1 MKAIITLGQYEKLTG
16 ITVEQEQ
23 SSFIETLIK
32 AASDMIESYIG
43 YDLEKQDRKEIIQK
57 KINISRLWV
66 AYPPMNE
73 IRSIT
78 INGKTISE
86 DNYMNT
92 TKKIEFTDMFC
103 SCNCGCSFSFKDKI
117 ILNYNS
123 GFIFGENGTVPND
136 LQYYVAM
143 LVKSMFLLSQDDEAQ
158 KYSSYKID
166 DIAYNYKDNETFMK
180 HIVPILKRLLI

>member
-1 MKAIITLGQYEKLTG
+1 
-16 ITVEQEQ
+16 
-23 SSFIETLIK
+23 
-32 AASDMIESYIG
+32 
-43 YDLEKQDRKEIIQK
+43 
-57 KINISRLWV
+57 
-66 AYPPMNE
+66 MNE

-78 INGKTISE
+78 INGKAISE

-117 ILNYNS
+117 VLNYNS
-123 GFIFGENGTVPND
+123 GFIFGENWTVPND
-136 LQYYVAM
+136 LQDFVAM